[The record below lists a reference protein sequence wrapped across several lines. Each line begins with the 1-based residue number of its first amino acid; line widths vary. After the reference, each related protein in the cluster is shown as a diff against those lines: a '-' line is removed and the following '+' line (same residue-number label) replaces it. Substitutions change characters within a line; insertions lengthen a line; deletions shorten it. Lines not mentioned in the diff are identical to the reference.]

1 MRFRPDLGA
10 APQQQGNR
18 FRVIRDCRI
27 MQRRGTCF
35 RVLRID
41 HGAALKQQLD
51 ESDVSAPGGVV
62 QSRTA

>member
-1 MRFRPDLGA
+1 ME
-10 APQQQGNR
+10 
-18 FRVIRDCRI
+18 
-27 MQRRGTCF
+27 RRGTCF

-51 ESDVSAPGGVV
+51 ESDVSAPGSVV